1 MKLLIIGG
9 GAIADLNHIP
19 AAKKLLG
26 IDNLILAEPN
36 HVQAERLRKKH
47 GLVHVVDDYHEA
59 LSDADACIICT
70 PPHIHNSILKDCIA
84 AHKHI
89 LCEKPLSPSSAET
102 KGILKSASED
112 LVIGMCHTYRFYP
125 NRKKVRQLL
134 QGGFFGDQVSVTINE
149 GLPSNWPTV
158 SGYCFRKELVPGGA
172 LYDNG
177 ISPGGKIT
185 KGGEKYKTLKTTN

>member
-59 LSDADACIICT
+59 LSDAD
-70 PPHIHNSILKDCIA
+70 S
-84 AHKHI
+84 
-89 LCEKPLSPSSAET
+89 
-102 KGILKSASED
+102 
-112 LVIGMCHTYRFYP
+112 M
-125 NRKKVRQLL
+125 
-134 QGGFFGDQVSVTINE
+134 
-149 GLPSNWPTV
+149 
-158 SGYCFRKELVPGGA
+158 
-172 LYDNG
+172 
-177 ISPGGKIT
+177 
-185 KGGEKYKTLKTTN
+185 